1 MLLLVGFFYISQL
14 HKSWSIHDWAGV
26 INWITGAAGQGGS
39 GMNANITVS
48 GGQVTAVEITAQ
60 GTGVAITDVL
70 YAESADIGGTGSGF
84 TYTIQSN
91 NTGITSVTGLSLTG
105 SDYAIGEVLS
115 VDDSTVGGGGGSGF
129 QYTLSNVGFAT
140 GVTVAEPGNAY
151 ELADTLIVGEVGG
164 LAPHK
169 ERDLHLLL
177 IAFLL
182 LNLWN

>member
-1 MLLLVGFFYISQL
+1 MV
-14 HKSWSIHDWAGV
+14 GV

-164 LAPHK
+164 GTTQGTGLTLTIDSISATK
-169 ERDLHLLL
+169 SMELTQQGVMTLGELVL
-177 IAFLL
+177 VSYL
-182 LNLWN
+182 